1 MRHEHIERLLPA
13 NYQRVCTPGSPLS
26 ALLSVMQQL
35 HAPSEAT
42 LLAVDDLVAPYRAP
56 DRLVPFLVR
65 WVAWEHLLGDGTTAT
80 GVPVGRLRDL
90 VAGAAGLAARRGT
103 AGGLTEL
110 LTLLCGV
117 RGFVIDEPAGSPFHI
132 VVRVPAAAGAHLDL
146 IRRVVAAEK
155 PASTTSEIRLEPAA
169 GPDPDSPKE

>member
-13 NYQRVCTPGSPLS
+13 NYQRAATPGSPLH
-26 ALLSVMQQL
+26 ALLSVMELL

-42 LLAVDDLVAPYRAP
+42 LRAVDDLVAPYRAP

-65 WVAWEHLLGDGTTAT
+65 WVAWEHLLGDGSTTT

-90 VAGAAGLAARRGT
+90 VAGAAALAARRGT
-103 AGGLTEL
+103 AGGLADL

-117 RGFVIDEPAGSPFHI
+117 PGFVVEEPAASPFHI
-132 VVRVPAAAGAHLDL
+132 VVHVPAAAGAHLDL
-146 IRRVVAAEK
+146 VRRAVAAEK
-155 PASTTSEIRLEPAA
+155 PASTTSEIVLEPDN
-169 GPDPDSPKE
+169 PET